1 MASFLYAHI
10 HDMHLQIMMI
20 MSLPKK
26 NNKQGERKLLNNVWG
41 EVPPGEI
48 SAPEVSV
55 SRTSLIT
62 KLWVTKEGGDRGRE
76 VSLSL
81 SLPVVHLGWVNS
93 LKSVLTKT
101 PKTTTLL

>member
-1 MASFLYAHI
+1 MNSLSLSLSFASMASFLHAHI

-48 SAPEVSV
+48 SEFDLFCFTICTYA
-55 SRTSLIT
+55 
-62 KLWVTKEGGDRGRE
+62 
-76 VSLSL
+76 
-81 SLPVVHLGWVNS
+81 
-93 LKSVLTKT
+93 
-101 PKTTTLL
+101 